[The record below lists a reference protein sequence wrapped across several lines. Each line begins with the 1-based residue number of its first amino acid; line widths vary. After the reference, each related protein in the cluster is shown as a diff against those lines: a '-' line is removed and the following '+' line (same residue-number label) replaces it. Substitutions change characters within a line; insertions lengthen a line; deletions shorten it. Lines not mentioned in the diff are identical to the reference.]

1 MEERP
6 TNGMSEQPKNDSL
19 SLSIGIKMVFITIQI
34 ENIMYKRM
42 FCTNFN
48 FPKYCVVTL
57 KLQTLN
63 RVVDFKYLNI

>member
-19 SLSIGIKMVFITIQI
+19 SLSIGIKNVFITIQI

-42 FCTNFN
+42 FCNNFN
-48 FPKYCVVTL
+48 FTKYCIGVL
-57 KLQTLN
+57 YSKAGSNQAC
-63 RVVDFKYLNI
+63 KKCQW